1 MAARPEG
8 PLAFSL
14 PLLEKD
20 NAAAWR
26 LLCHFLYLP
35 GHGAETGHVAAQGLN
50 CTSCLSP
57 EEVARAFGSTQGVM
71 RSRPAGPSPA
81 PGCLGTHTAGAG
93 RGPLGR
99 RPRDGAGQGHPPAA
113 LTGGVPRCQLPEHA
127 QGHLLQRPAAA
138 GGSIVKVLAA
148 GWMDRDTCVPAG
160 SFTGAGDADLS

>member
-35 GHGAETGHVAAQGLN
+35 GHRAETGHVAAQGLN

-57 EEVARAFGSTQGVM
+57 EEVAPAFGSTQGCHEIVPG
-71 RSRPAGPSPA
+71 RPLARTWLPRNPHGRGGQGAAGTQAQRRGWAGRPCSRP
-81 PGCLGTHTAGAG
+81 
-93 RGPLGR
+93 
-99 RPRDGAGQGHPPAA
+99 D
-113 LTGGVPRCQLPEHA
+113 GGVPRCQLPEHA